1 MTMTMTVIMTI
12 VILTTIIMRIVNK
25 IQILGIIMKAV
36 TVLML
41 EIDMI
46 IIALRVMIKTVIMY
60 PHY

>member
-1 MTMTMTVIMTI
+1 MTMTVIMTI